1 MKTKTAVLLINV
13 GSPDAPTVPAV
24 RRYLTQFLNDKRV
37 IDLPWL
43 LRKFLVN
50 LIIIPFRVKNST
62 KLYLQLWT
70 KKGSPLIYLTRELQQ
85 KLQQKMAGKAD
96 IYFGMRYGNPGYKKA
111 LSEIKEKGYARL
123 ILVPLFPQHAMST
136 TETAL
141 VAAEKEIKQ
150 QGISAEVIQVQQFYD
165 HPKFVDAFVKQ
176 VHKYDLSQ
184 FDHVVF
190 SYHGLPNRQ
199 VEKCHPGI
207 KVEDCS
213 CNNSFPDHGKF
224 CYRATCYQTSR
235 LIAGALKLAH
245 SEYTVAFQSRL
256 SKNWLTP
263 FTDHTLG
270 ELLKEGKKNVL
281 VLAPSFVTD
290 CLETILEIGVEYG
303 EEFLENGGQTLQ
315 LVDSLNAED
324 HWVDGLAEIISEQG
338 KIE

>member
-1 MKTKTAVLLINV
+1 MKRAVLLINV

-70 KKGSPLIYLTRELQQ
+70 KKGSPLIYLTRDLQE
-85 KLQQKMAGKAD
+85 KLQEKMAGKAD
-96 IYFGMRYGNPGYKKA
+96 IYMGMRYGNPSYKKA
-111 LSEIKEKGYARL
+111 LSEIKEKGYDEVV
-123 ILVPLFPQHAMST
+123 LVPLFPQHAMST
-136 TETAL
+136 TETAI
-141 VAAEKEIKQ
+141 VAAEKEINKL
-150 QGISAEVIQVQQFYD
+150 GIHAKVLKTDQFYD
-165 HPKFVDAFVKQ
+165 HPKFVDSFVKQ
-176 VHKYDLSQ
+176 AQKYDLSK
-184 FDHVVF
+184 FDHVIF

-207 KVEDCS
+207 TVDKCS
-213 CNNSFPDHGKF
+213 CEKSLPEHGKY
-224 CYRATCYQTSR
+224 CYRATCYETSR
-235 LIAGALKLAH
+235 LLADRLQLKPTD
-245 SEYTVAFQSRL
+245 YTVSFQSRL

-263 FTDHTLG
+263 FTDKTLMKLV
-270 ELLKEGKKNVL
+270 EAGKKNVI

-303 EEFLENGGQTLQ
+303 DDFRAEGGEKLQ
-315 LVDSLNAED
+315 MVDSLNAED
-324 HWVDGLAEIISEQG
+324 HWVDALAEIISEEEIT
-338 KIE
+338 K